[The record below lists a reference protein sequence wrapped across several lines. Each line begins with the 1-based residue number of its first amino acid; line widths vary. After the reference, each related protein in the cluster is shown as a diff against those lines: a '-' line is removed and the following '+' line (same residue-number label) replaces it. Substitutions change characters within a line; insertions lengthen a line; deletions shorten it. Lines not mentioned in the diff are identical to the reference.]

1 MVTVYLNFNNLI
13 QEMDDTIDENGTFAV
28 LAHHRRYK
36 LLFRHTEG
44 DQFELYE
51 VKDVVRDIT
60 YTATSTEYNLKEVDL
75 QTNCGYGNIIS
86 FKREVALDILGLPET
101 YIIAVEPVYLKQ
113 GEFCYFKSKTGI
125 IYRIENVKGKY
136 QVFNEKS
143 TETQK
148 ATKEIM
154 EKIVLVEKPKKNC

>member
-1 MVTVYLNFNNLI
+1 M
-13 QEMDDTIDENGTFAV
+13 
-28 LAHHRRYK
+28 
-36 LLFRHTEG
+36 
-44 DQFELYE
+44 
-51 VKDVVRDIT
+51 
-60 YTATSTEYNLKEVDL
+60 
-75 QTNCGYGNIIS
+75 
-86 FKREVALDILGLPET
+86 PET

-136 QVFNEKS
+136 QVFDEKS

-154 EKIVLVEKPKKNC
+154 ENINNKGIIEKRKGFFKKLTEHATKYGWFYAEIVNLIGTAVLTKIGG

>member
-1 MVTVYLNFNNLI
+1 MDIKQGDTVMVV
-13 QEMDDTIDENGTFAV
+13 GT
-28 LAHHRRYK
+28 
-36 LLFRHTEG
+36 
-44 DQFELYE
+44 
-51 VKDVVRDIT
+51 
-60 YTATSTEYNLKEVDL
+60 
-75 QTNCGYGNIIS
+75 GNI
-86 FKREVALDILGLPET
+86 GLIMIQLLK
-101 YIIAVEPVYLKQ
+101 YSGAVNIIAVEPVYLKQ